1 MKEMLLLLGPNTH
14 VELMR
19 GDFVDSFIWGQLV
32 KIFLIEDVDHN
43 SQSYSQACEVI
54 G

>member
-1 MKEMLLLLGPNTH
+1 MKEILMPTGPNTH

-19 GDFVDSFIWGQLV
+19 IGFVDSFICGQLI

-43 SQSYSQACEVI
+43 SQSCSQACEVI